1 MLSIWS
7 VSAIVLVYLAGLF
20 ALAFWGDKKID
31 KNQQHPILYS
41 LGLGVHCT
49 SWAFFGTTT
58 QATHYGWPV
67 FPTYI
72 GITLVMLFA
81 FPVLIKISRLCQQNS
96 VSSLADFISLRYE
109 RSTSLAA
116 MITLLCFVGVVPYI
130 ALQLDAIT
138 ESINL
143 LTADASSGSGTVGLY
158 VAALMAL
165 FAILFGTQT
174 LSLTDKHPGLL
185 ATIAFESVIK
195 LVGLTIVG
203 MYVCY
208 FLFDGAFDLVA
219 QAAQHQAGRN
229 ILYADKSWSVFL
241 SHVLLGICAMFV
253 LPRQFHMNFV
263 ENNGAGELA
272 TARWLFPLYLLG
284 MTAFVL
290 PIALAGSL
298 LLDPSTAQSDSL
310 VLAIPLQQNN
320 MAVSVIAFIGGLS
333 ATTSMIIV
341 ATLALGIMIA
351 NNLIT
356 PLWLKLKLKQ
366 QSQHTMQA
374 TQLLNIRRITVLVVL
389 SVAFWYHVNISQ
401 SAPLVKSGIIAMAL
415 LSQMLPAMM
424 FSLYWRKRSKTAA
437 ICGMLAGFVGWVAWM
452 LYPSLLSSYYFNPI
466 PSDETLAQSYVLSLM
481 INCAVY
487 IVVALV
493 IPTTVNV
500 KHGQPDSPS
509 LQPVEPELVIEVSDL
524 LALTERVL
532 DAPAHQTLTGQLSSS
547 GSANSPQGYASQ
559 GLLSRVEKLM
569 AAQIGHPSARLLLS
583 AIADSKRSGF
593 SHLVHWVEEA
603 SQSFQFNH
611 EVLMSSVQHIQQG
624 IVVLDQNLT
633 MLAWNERYL
642 EMFNYPKGV
651 VQVGIPIKDI
661 LLYNA
666 NRGLLGDADNMQKE
680 IDKRV
685 HYMAAGST
693 YKYVRKQADGRVIE
707 LNGSPLPGGGFVTT
721 YSDITEYIRIQDELE
736 RAKTELEAR
745 VAHRTK
751 QLEAAKQVADQANL
765 SKTKFLAAA
774 GHDLMQ
780 PFNAATLFASML
792 VQKTTGSELHSLS
805 EGLLHSLNSA
815 EALLSALL
823 DMTRLEAG
831 RLTVQKSHFA
841 LNDMLAGLVQEFN
854 LIGEQK
860 SVSLNYIP
868 TNVLVYSD
876 PKLLRRV
883 IQNLISNAVRYTDTG
898 RVLIGVRRQGKHA
911 IKIMVIDT
919 GPGIPAHQLQDIFNE
934 FHQLDDS
941 HNQGLGLGLTIVERI
956 SQLLVHPVE
965 VTSQTG
971 KGTVF
976 SVEVERSYQQLIRSA
991 QGSGD
996 KNTEATQLLTNKN
1009 VLVIENDEQIS
1020 AAILTLLCDWG
1031 AQVTLAKN
1039 FEDAISHKQ
1048 VPDFMLVD
1056 YHLDHG
1062 ETGINVVNQLRSK
1075 WRVNVPG
1082 ILNTA
1087 NRNDGVRDEAREAGL
1102 LYLPKPLKPAALK
1115 RLLKQHKLV
1124 ARR

>member
-31 KNQQHPILYS
+31 KNQQHPVLYS

-81 FPVLIKISRLCQQNS
+81 FPVLVKISRICQQNS
-96 VSSLADFISLRYE
+96 VSSLADFISLRYG
-109 RSTSLAA
+109 RSNTLAA
-116 MITLLCFVGVVPYI
+116 MITVLCFVGVVPYI

-195 LVGLTIVG
+195 LVGLSIVG
-203 MYVCY
+203 IYVCY
-208 FLFDGAFDLVA
+208 ILFDGVFDLVA
-219 QAAQHQAGRN
+219 QAAQHQAGRD
-229 ILYADKSWSVFL
+229 ILYADKSWSVFF
-241 SHVLLGICAMFV
+241 SHILLGICAMFI

-263 ENNGAGELA
+263 ESNGAGELA

-298 LLDPSTAQSDSL
+298 LLEPSTAQSDSL

-320 MAVSVIAFIGGLS
+320 TAISVIAFIGGLS

-351 NNLIT
+351 NNLVT
-356 PLWLKLKLKQ
+356 PLWFKLKLKQ
-366 QSQHTMQA
+366 QSQHAMHA
-374 TQLLNIRRITVLVVL
+374 SQLLNIRRITVLIVL

-424 FSLYWRKRSKTAA
+424 LSLYWRKRSKTAA
-437 ICGMLAGFVGWVAWM
+437 ICGMLAGFTGWVVWM
-452 LYPSLLSSYYFNPI
+452 LYPSLLSSYYFSPI
-466 PSDETLAQSYVLSLM
+466 PTDEMLAQSYVLSLM
-481 INCAVY
+481 INFAVY
-487 IVVALV
+487 VAVALLL
-493 IPTTVNV
+493 PTSVMS
-500 KHGQPDSPS
+500 KKAQPDSLSPR
-509 LQPVEPELVIEVSDL
+509 PDEPELVIEISDL
-524 LALTERVL
+524 LTLTERVL
-532 DAPAHQTLTGQLSSS
+532 EPSSHQALASQLSSAGVAS
-547 GSANSPQGYASQ
+547 GAHRYASQ

-569 AAQIGHPSARLLLS
+569 AAQIGHPSARLLLT
-583 AIADSKRSGF
+583 AIADSTRSEL

-624 IVVLDQNLT
+624 IVVLDQNLA

-642 EMFNYPKGV
+642 ELFNYPQGFI
-651 VQVGIPIKDI
+651 QVGIPIKDI

-666 NRGLLGDADNMQKE
+666 QRGLLGDAGDMQKE

-685 HYMAAGST
+685 QYMAAGSK

-721 YSDITEYIRIQDELE
+721 YSDITEYIRIQEELE
-736 RAKTELEAR
+736 HAKTELEAR

-751 QLEAAKQVADQANL
+751 QLEMAKQDADKANE

-792 VQKTTGSELHSLS
+792 VQKTSGSELQSLS

-815 EALLSALL
+815 EALLSSLL
-823 DMTRLEAG
+823 DMTRLESG
-831 RLTVQKSHFA
+831 RLAVQKAHFP
-841 LNDMLAGLVQEFN
+841 LDDMLAGLVNEFRV
-854 LIGEQK
+854 IGEQK
-860 SVSLNYIP
+860 SVVLRYVP
-868 TNVLVYSD
+868 TRLVVYSD

-898 RVLIGVRRQGKHA
+898 RVLIGVRRCAKHA
-911 IKIMVIDT
+911 VKIVVIDT
-919 GPGIPAHQLQDIFNE
+919 GPGIPAHQLREIFNE
-934 FHQLDDS
+934 FRQLDDRQ
-941 HNQGLGLGLTIVERI
+941 NQGLGLGLTIVERI

-971 KGTVF
+971 KGTLF
-976 SVEVERSYQQLIRSA
+976 SVEVERSNQPMQRLAPDVS
-991 QGSGD
+991 D
-996 KNTEATQLLTNKN
+996 NNNEASRLLANKH
-1009 VLVIENDEQIS
+1009 VMVIENDEQIS

-1031 AQVTLAKN
+1031 AQVMLAKN
-1039 FEDAISHKQ
+1039 LDDALRHTT

-1062 ETGINVVNQLRSK
+1062 ETGINVVNTLRAH
-1075 WRVNVPG
+1075 WHTNVPG

-1115 RLLKQHKLV
+1115 RLIKQHKL
-1124 ARR
+1124 AATS